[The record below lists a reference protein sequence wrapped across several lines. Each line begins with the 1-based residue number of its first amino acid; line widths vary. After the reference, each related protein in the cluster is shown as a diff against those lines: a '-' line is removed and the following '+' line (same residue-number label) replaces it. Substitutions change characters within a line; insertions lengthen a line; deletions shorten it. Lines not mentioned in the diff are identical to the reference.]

1 MKFLGQGIAN
11 TTSKMICDFFG
22 ENHLGMTNPRTKS
35 QKRDRK
41 IDVSPERN
49 TLFFLQPTT
58 CIAVTMGP
66 NPFQN
71 RQIHSFYFIVCF
83 HEIFLKR

>member
-1 MKFLGQGIAN
+1 MLSFFEKFEKKIMKSLIFDVTN
-11 TTSKMICDFFG
+11 TTTKIICDFFG

-49 TLFFLQPTT
+49 TLF
-58 CIAVTMGP
+58 
-66 NPFQN
+66 
-71 RQIHSFYFIVCF
+71 
-83 HEIFLKR
+83 